1 MSETAESGS
10 ASASSSPESTASV
23 FSRISPATG
32 AALADVEATPPDGI
46 AAIVDRARVAQAE
59 WSALPIDKRIKA
71 ISAVKNRILARAE
84 ATAKTVRDETGKPEV
99 EALLGEV
106 LASADVVSYWAEIVA
121 DELEPFEAEIDAL
134 SYPKKSGL
142 VHRDPRGTIAVIMPW
157 NFPFALPLRTMIP
170 ALLAGNAV
178 VFKPSEMTP
187 RTGKLVA
194 DLFEGLVPVGL
205 VGLVQGGGDAGARLC
220 AAEVDLVVFTGSPVS
235 GRKVAH
241 ACADRLIPC
250 TLELGGKD
258 AAIVLED
265 ADLDRA
271 ANGIVWG
278 AMMNAGQNCGAVE
291 RVYADKK
298 ILQALTDKIVAAT
311 RALRSFEDVGPLTT
325 EAQLATVQRHV
336 EAAKRAGAVV
346 HVGGDAVGDPS
357 SKLGYRPTVISL
369 DADDNPLI
377 ADETFGPVLPIT
389 GVADADEAV
398 RRANASRY
406 GLTASVWTGDVRR
419 GERLAKRLRA
429 GVVTINNHS
438 FTGALPSAPWGGVG
452 ETGWGITGSPLAL
465 EHLTRPRFVCV
476 DRNRAAREM
485 WWYPYSDT
493 LKNIALA
500 FARLRGGAPSLGSRV
515 GALFALLGLL
525 PKRMGELKA
534 ATKAAASA
542 TKAVAAPK
550 AAPAPKASATPKAA
564 PDPAAPKTED

>member
-1 MSETAESGS
+1 MSESADSIDSIDSSDSAETAPIIAPKS
-10 ASASSSPESTASV
+10 AFAMN
-23 FSRISPATG
+23 SPATG
-32 AALADVEATPPDGI
+32 AALAHVEPTALGGI
-46 AAIVDRARVAQAE
+46 DAIVAKAREAQVAWA
-59 WSALPIDKRIKA
+59 ALDIGKRIKA
-71 ISAVKNRILARAE
+71 ITGVKKRILARAE
-84 ATAKTVRDETGKPEV
+84 ATAKTVHEETGKPEV
-99 EALLGEV
+99 EALLGEI
-106 LASADVVSYWAEIVA
+106 LASADVVNYWADIIA
-121 DELEPFEAEIDAL
+121 DELEPFEAEIDAM

-142 VHRDPRGTIAVIMPW
+142 IHREARGTIAVIMPW
-157 NFPFALPLRTMIP
+157 NFPFALPLRTLIP
-170 ALLAGNAV
+170 ALMAGNAI
-178 VFKPSEMTP
+178 VFKPSEITP

-194 DLFEGLVPVGL
+194 ELFDGLVPAGL
-205 VGLVQGGGDAGARLC
+205 IGLVQGGGDAGARLC
-220 AAEVDLVVFTGSPVS
+220 AADVDLVVFTGSPAS

-258 AAIVLED
+258 AAIVLAD

-298 ILQALTDKIVAAT
+298 IVKALTDKVIAAT
-311 RALRSFEDVGPLTT
+311 RALRVGDDVGPLTT
-325 EAQLATVQRHV
+325 SAQRDTVARHV
-336 EAAKRAGAVV
+336 EAARTAGAVV
-346 HVGGDAVGDPS
+346 HVGGEALDDAR
-357 SKLGYRPTVISL
+357 SKLGYAPTVVTI
-369 DADDNPLI
+369 DADDNALI

-389 GVADADEAV
+389 AVADADEAI

-406 GLTASVWTGDVRR
+406 GLTASVWTADVRG
-419 GERLAKRLRA
+419 GEALAKKLRA

-465 EHLTRPRFVCV
+465 DHLTRPRFVCV

-500 FARLRGGAPSLGSRV
+500 FARLRGGAPSFGSRI
-515 GALFALLGLL
+515 GALFTLIGLL

-534 ATKAAASA
+534 ATKAAAAKPSP
-542 TKAVAAPK
+542 AP
-550 AAPAPKASATPKAA
+550 AAPAKASKEP
-564 PDPAAPKTED
+564 